1 MAELPGQLPEGAGL
15 SDLAGAIADEQLT
28 LERLQ
33 KQQRHAVNIAVETEK
48 KHDGYAYEVWKDR
61 LLEWVAEKIIAA
73 TDIPETLLDPL
84 ARGALNSLIRDE
96 PAGRHGDPTV
106 GERLLQ
112 KLTRHTSSV
121 EPGTEGAARFLTLF
135 INESV
140 EAWLRGVAVELVTE
154 FLPKFAGIGGG
165 VEAVQKLQEVIEHA
179 LGGDRMVR
187 RVLQPFISATA
198 ITPAQ
203 WHVNKQFRPEL
214 LSAGAVI
221 EAFLAGRVTREFL
234 EEELARQGWSAERIG
249 QQIENARKRLNFAD
263 LEDLVYRGIRPEQWA
278 QSVLHDSGYDP
289 DTIDDLFRLQGT
301 KRVAQLESQEI
312 SALVTAYANREID
325 EATLERLLNTSVTV
339 LAERSF
345 ATELAH
351 LRRAINVRYL
361 SSSDVRRLALKGILS
376 VIDFRQALE
385 REGWVPEAIAALELE
400 LRADLHKDRE
410 LELLRRDQAAERAA
424 EKQRQAEERAA
435 RLAETAVLKAQP
447 ALADV
452 RKAYVR
458 GHVPIERL
466 VAAIRFAHDGI
477 TDDDLAA
484 LVAEAEQD
492 RDDYLAAIER
502 RTAADAANLDEAV
515 PLAKVEDAVLHGIL
529 SLDEYARELQTRR
542 YDADESRL
550 LVMLLRTKMEDQA
563 QAHQAREAAATRAA
577 LRGISLPDFERA
589 VRLGLRTIDQYGALL
604 DRLETPEIAKAL
616 ALDLLRA
623 QMQQDAEALAKRKAA
638 EQAAH
643 VKHISLEQRRRAV
656 VRGVRPRSDYERAL
670 VDAGLPADDQQ
681 VELALVDL
689 ELAEA
694 EAARSRRA
702 QVARELAERQ
712 AREEAQRLAR
722 AAAAAEP
729 PAPPTL
735 TLGQVERAVK
745 LGLLTPADLRDYLA
759 SRGYDPSDVELLVAL
774 VVADVPDTRAAQQR
788 RQQIAPALRTKGV
801 SLAEFEDSV
810 RRGLRTVDAYEAL
823 LVSQG
828 YGDDDVLLLSQLL
841 EEEVALDLDG
851 LRTQIRTLLE
861 AGPDLPTLDELETAL
876 ATGEVSAAQA
886 QAFLSSIGVPRDT
899 ALVYTR
905 LLLRVG
911 GRA

>member
-1 MAELPGQLPEGAGL
+1 MAELPQQLPDGAGL
-15 SDLAGAIADEQLT
+15 SDLAGAVADEQLT
-28 LERLQ
+28 PERLQ
-33 KQQRHAVNIAVETEK
+33 KQQAHAVNIALDAEEKRDAYKKEVYKKGFTEW
-48 KHDGYAYEVWKDR
+48 A
-61 LLEWVAEKIIAA
+61 AERIIAA

-112 KLTRHTSSV
+112 KLTGHTSSV
-121 EPGTEGAARFLTLF
+121 EPGTDGAARFLTLF

-154 FLPKFAGIGGG
+154 FLPKIAGIGGG

-214 LSAGAVI
+214 LAVG
-221 EAFLAGRVTREFL
+221 ETVRQFLRGRWSREQM
-234 EEELARQGWSAERIG
+234 EEELARQGWSAERIEAHIAAQRKYLSTDDLWWLLWNNII
-249 QQIENARKRLNFAD
+249 QQAEALQTLRDQGYDEQTASKILNVRDFQRTEDVLRRGWASAVNAFAD
-263 LEDLVYRGIRPEQWA
+263 
-278 QSVLHDSGYDP
+278 
-289 DTIDDLFRLQGT
+289 RLIT
-301 KRVAQLESQEI
+301 R
-312 SALVTAYANREID
+312 SALDLYARELIPNEREREFLLQ
-325 EATLERLLNTSVTV
+325 EAEM
-339 LAERSF
+339 
-345 ATELAH
+345 
-351 LRRAINVRYL
+351 
-361 SSSDVRRLALKGILS
+361 RLALNIRRLSSPQVASLVMDDILA
-376 VIDFRQALE
+376 VIDYRHALE
-385 REGWVPEAIAALELE
+385 REGYPPEDVAALELQ
-400 LRADLHKDRE
+400 LRKRKNEARDLA
-410 LELLRRDQAAERAA
+410 LLKRDQAAERAA

-435 RLAETAVLKAQP
+435 RLAETAVAKAQP

-502 RTAADAANLDEAV
+502 RKAAEAANLDEAV
-515 PLAKVEDAVLHGIL
+515 PLAKVEDSVLRGIL
-529 SLDEYARELQTRR
+529 SLDEYARELQTRH

-550 LVMLLRTKMEDQA
+550 LVMLLRTKMEDQEQA
-563 QAHQAREAAATRAA
+563 QQAREAAAKRAA

-604 DRLETPEIAKAL
+604 DQLETPEIAKAL

-623 QMQQDAEALAKRKAA
+623 QMQADAEALAKRQAA
-638 EQAAH
+638 EQAAK
-643 VKHISLEQRRRAV
+643 VKSISLEQRRRAV
-656 VRGVRPRSDYERAL
+656 LRGVRPRSYYEQAL
-670 VDAGLPADDQQ
+670 RDAGLPVDDQR
-681 VELALVDL
+681 VELALLDL
-689 ELAEA
+689 ELQEA
-694 EAARSRRA
+694 EAAQSRRA
-702 QVARELAERQ
+702 QVAEEIAARQ
-712 AREEAQRLAR
+712 AREEAQRQAR
-722 AAAAAEP
+722 ATAAAEP

-735 TLGQVERAVK
+735 TLAQVERAVK
-745 LGLLTPADLRDYLA
+745 LGLLVPDDLRDYLA
-759 SRGYDPSDVELLVAL
+759 SRGYDPNDVELLVAL

-788 RQQIAPALRTKGV
+788 RQQIAPTLRTKGV
-801 SLAEFEDSV
+801 SLAEFEDGA

-841 EEEVALDLDG
+841 EEEIALDLDG
-851 LRTQIRTLLE
+851 LRKQIQTILE

-876 ATGEVSAAQA
+876 TTGELSAAQA
-886 QAFLSSIGVPRDT
+886 QRFLVAIGVPRDT

-911 GRA
+911 GKA